1 MLLISPEQTPGKLR
15 QAFLDRM
22 RELGW
27 IDGKTIQIHA
37 RYAGGALDRL
47 PGLGRCCG
55 RPRTGTRSSGDAER
69 GPLISS
75 RAYHK
80 CIPSTLP
87 QTVASASPLRRPC
100 KELSATANASDARDP
115 TRRARRYAS
124 GMPARCGADRKA
136 PGRAD
141 AEFVGGSL
149 PFSILGRSVY
159 WRTQAISPCARPHS

>member
-1 MLLISPEQTPGKLR
+1 MRRRHFIAGLAIATFWPVAARAQQSSGQMRRVGMLLISPEQTPGKLR

-87 QTVASASPLRRPC
+87 QTVASASPLR
-100 KELSATANASDARDP
+100 
-115 TRRARRYAS
+115 
-124 GMPARCGADRKA
+124 PAMQRT
-136 PGRAD
+136 
-141 AEFVGGSL
+141 VGH
-149 PFSILGRSVY
+149 R
-159 WRTQAISPCARPHS
+159 